1 MTPPPRPPA
10 ADAASATPELPHRD
24 AARIAGWKRQ
34 VASSFWWILLGIP
47 PMAAGVALGHVDWRP
62 VALWAPLS
70 ALVSAFTWFG
80 LHRGWTLRLK
90 DPTLTLPQIAYSI
103 ASTAACYA
111 MLGPMRALVL
121 PMTCLALLF
130 SIFALPPRQVRGLGT
145 YTLLLFAVA
154 MASMAWQQPQRYPW
168 AVEVATFWVLLLVV
182 PGFAVLAAR
191 MSALRNTLG
200 QQKTE
205 LAQALARIAE
215 IADRDE
221 LTGLANRRRAQE
233 SLQLVQAEAARGKHA
248 FLAMIDLDHFK
259 QVNDVHG
266 HAVGDMVLR
275 RFAHE
280 TTGLLRPGDLLARWG
295 GEEFLLIVQTS
306 DPKVALAV
314 CERVRKHTAAL
325 SVPTAG
331 SAELRV
337 TVSIGVSRH
346 AAESAVA
353 QTLAAADAALYRAKA
368 SGRDRVELQADAG
381 IRVQPDDVATDG
393 PTKATPQAA

>member
-1 MTPPPRPPA
+1 MTTPTSPPT
-10 ADAASATPELPHRD
+10 ADAASATPELPQRD
-24 AARIAGWKRQ
+24 LARIAGWKRQ
-34 VASSFWWILLGIP
+34 VASSFSWILLGIP
-47 PMAAGVALGHVDWRP
+47 LMAAGVTMGHADWRL
-62 VALWAPLS
+62 VALWAPMS
-70 ALVSAFTWFG
+70 ALVTAFTWLG
-80 LHRGWTLRLK
+80 LQRGWTLRMK
-90 DPTLTLPQIAYSI
+90 DPALTLPQIAYSI

-111 MLGPMRALVL
+111 ILGPMRALAL

-130 SIFALPPRQVRGLGT
+130 SIFALSPRQVRGLAV
-145 YTLLLFAVA
+145 YTLLLFAVT
-154 MASMAWQQPQRYPW
+154 MAGMAWQQPQRYPW
-168 AVEVATFWVLLLVV
+168 AVELATFWVLLLVV
-182 PGFAVLAAR
+182 PGFDVLAGR

-233 SLQLVQAEAARGKHA
+233 RLQLMQAEAARGKHA
-248 FLAMIDLDHFK
+248 FVAMIDLDHFK
-259 QVNDVHG
+259 MVNDLHG
-266 HAVGDMVLR
+266 HAMGDLVLR

-295 GEEFLLIVQTS
+295 GEEFLLIIQTA
-306 DPKVALAV
+306 DPEVALAV
-314 CERVRKHTAAL
+314 CERVREHTAAF

-337 TVSIGVSRH
+337 TVSMGVSRH
-346 AAESAVA
+346 AADCAVA

-368 SGRDRVELQADAG
+368 SGRNRVELQQDAG
-381 IRVQPDDVATDG
+381 MPG
-393 PTKATPQAA
+393 AA